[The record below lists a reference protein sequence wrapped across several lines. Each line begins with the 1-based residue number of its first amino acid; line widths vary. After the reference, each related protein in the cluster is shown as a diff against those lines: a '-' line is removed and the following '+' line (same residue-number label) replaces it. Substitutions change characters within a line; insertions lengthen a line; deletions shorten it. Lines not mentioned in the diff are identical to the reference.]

1 MITGDGFLARAFK
14 EFHDSS
20 EIHIFASGVSDSGNI
35 SQKEFGRERSLL
47 EDVLE
52 KKQGTLVYFS
62 TCSIY
67 DESLKGSL
75 YINHKL
81 LMEEVVRLSGNPYLI
96 FRLSNP
102 VGKTDNPHT
111 LINFFVNRIESG
123 KKFDLWKGS
132 FRNILDIE
140 DVVALCSYF
149 ISKNKYVN
157 RIINVANPLNY
168 SVGDIVCALEK
179 VLNKKADYNL
189 TIKKSIPQ
197 IKTTEVI
204 QAADELQLR
213 FDENYLNLVL
223 AKYFGGR

>member
-1 MITGDGFLARAFK
+1 MITGAGFLARAFK
-14 EFHDSS
+14 KFDNSK
-20 EIHIFASGVSDSGNI
+20 EIHVFASGVSDSGNI
-35 SQKEFGRERSLL
+35 SQKEFGRERVLL
-47 EDVLE
+47 EDVLA
-52 KKQGTLVYFS
+52 KNQGTLVYFS

-67 DESLKGSL
+67 DEFLKDAL
-75 YINHKL
+75 YIRHKL
-81 LMEEVVRLSGNPYLI
+81 LMEEVIRLSRNPYLI

-111 LINFFVNRIESG
+111 LINFFVNCIESG

-140 DVVALCSYF
+140 DVVALSSYF
-149 ISKNKYVN
+149 ISKKEYVN

-168 SVGDIVCALEK
+168 SVEDIVGVLEK
-179 VLNKKADYNL
+179 VLNKKAYYNV
-189 TIKKSIPQ
+189 TVKKSIPR
-197 IKTTEVI
+197 ISTAEVI
-204 QAADELQLR
+204 QAADRLHLR